1 MAKDSDIIIL
11 GSGSTA
17 FAAALRAQAL
27 GAKVTMIEKST
38 PGGTCIN
45 WGCIP
50 SKTLIHSALFRQ
62 EARLGEALGVGTSVN
77 GIDWERLTSHKNKVV
92 KGLRKTKYLDVLQAV
107 PNLCLIKGTGQF
119 IGPRTLK
126 VSDEVL
132 SSDRILIASGGFPRI
147 PTLPGLDSVDS

>member
-1 MAKDSDIIIL
+1 MPKDCDIIIL

-27 GAKVTMIEKST
+27 GCRVTMIEKSS

-62 EARLGEALGVGTSVN
+62 EARLGEALGVGTVAD
-77 GIDWERLTSHKNKVV
+77 GIDWGRLSNHKNNVV
-92 KGLRKTKYLDVLQAV
+92 KGLRKTKYLDVLQQV
-107 PNLCLIKGTGQF
+107 PNLSMIKGTGKF
-119 IGPRTLK
+119 I
-126 VSDEVL
+126 
-132 SSDRILIASGGFPRI
+132 
-147 PTLPGLDSVDS
+147 